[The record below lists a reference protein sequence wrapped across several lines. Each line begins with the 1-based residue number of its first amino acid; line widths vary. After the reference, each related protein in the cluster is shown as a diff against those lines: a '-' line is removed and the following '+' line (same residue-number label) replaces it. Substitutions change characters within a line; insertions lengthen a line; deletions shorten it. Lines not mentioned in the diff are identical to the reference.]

1 MSTKPFS
8 LQSPEQIAKDYGGNK
23 QKIAR
28 AAQMGLVDSTAAVL
42 AGMFIDNM
50 RSAQVLEQAPPQT
63 VAQQVLFPQPQAG
76 PPPAPPQ
83 GAPPMGMPA
92 QPGMAAPPTP
102 PPPAMGPGLAAG
114 GLASL
119 SVPDGMFDEPANGGF
134 NNGYAGGGIVAFATG
149 NAVAAPAVAPAVA
162 PVAPSTP
169 YGLPGTLADA
179 MQMYRAQ
186 FGDTPDT
193 ARQELEA
200 YYAKT
205 ASPEAIAAQKKK
217 DFWGA
222 LAQIGFG
229 MAGSN
234 SPYFLQAAGQAAS
247 AALPGMQQAAA
258 ARKAQEREGL
268 AARAGIEGQR
278 RAERGQEVV
287 GGTALYGQGIQARES
302 QADRDQRAA
311 LQKEELAAAMA
322 RTRLEIAARIKA
334 AGMSGG
340 AAAERQTD
348 TARVTEIKYNAIKL
362 KNPAMP
368 DAEAW
373 SQAADAAMATMGLRS
388 PNTNSSPVQLPGANK
403 ERTDIG
409 VFYRD

>member
-1 MSTKPFS
+1 
-8 LQSPEQIAKDYGGNK
+8 
-23 QKIAR
+23 
-28 AAQMGLVDSTAAVL
+28 
-42 AGMFIDNM
+42 
-50 RSAQVLEQAPPQT
+50 
-63 VAQQVLFPQPQAG
+63 
-76 PPPAPPQ
+76 
-83 GAPPMGMPA
+83 
-92 QPGMAAPPTP
+92 
-102 PPPAMGPGLAAG
+102 MGPGLAAG

-162 PVAPSTP
+162 PVAP

-205 ASPEAIAAQKKK
+205 ASPEAIAAQKKQ
-217 DFWGA
+217 DLWGA

-287 GGTALYGQGIQARES
+287 GGTALFGQGIQARES

-311 LQKEELAAAMA
+311 LQKEALAAEMA
-322 RTRLEIAARIKA
+322 RTRLQIAASIKA
-334 AGMSGG
+334 AGMSAG
-340 AAAERQTD
+340 AAAARQTD
-348 TARVTEIKYNAIKL
+348 TERLTAIKYNAIKL

-373 SQAADAAMATMGLRS
+373 SQASDAAMATMGLRS
-388 PNTNSSPVQLPGANK
+388 PNTNSSPVQLPGANN
-403 ERTDIG
+403 ERTDITK
-409 VFYRD
+409 FYKRD